1 MRTKSLAYKLGVK
14 IRILRKAAG
23 ITQAQ
28 LAEAADISVNFMGYI
43 ERGQRTPSIATLE
56 QIAKAL
62 KVAPKELFEFPNDE
76 ESELAYLTL
85 LTELRKCRLEDICA
99 LAQVVKR
106 LVHKEAE
113 T

>member
-1 MRTKSLAYKLGVK
+1 MRTKSLTYKLGVK
-14 IRILRKAAG
+14 IRILRRAAG
-23 ITQAQ
+23 MTQAQ

-56 QIAKAL
+56 RIAKAL

-76 ESELAYLTL
+76 ESELAYSTL
-85 LTELRKCRLEDICA
+85 LTELRKCGPEDICA
-99 LAQVVKR
+99 LVPVVKR
-106 LVHKEAE
+106 MVHNEAE